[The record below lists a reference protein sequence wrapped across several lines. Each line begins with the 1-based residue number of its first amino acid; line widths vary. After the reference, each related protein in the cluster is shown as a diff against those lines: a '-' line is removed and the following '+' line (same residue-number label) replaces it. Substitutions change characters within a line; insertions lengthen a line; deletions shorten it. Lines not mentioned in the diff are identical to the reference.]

1 MELSGTG
8 DEGILIEAGPQMFE
22 YAFIVPANLAGTD
35 RCRFARID
43 HHIEATLFGTSE
55 TSPLGFGRK
64 SDTTM
69 LSRMAPP
76 KTSSPLADTKMPS
89 QFQDVAAD
97 GRLTKTTWL
106 RGTMSASAGV
116 LLIPLQT
123 PDGLPLPLDHNTT
136 KIILNLGKVDW
147 GAHADA
153 FTVGGQMIVRFALE
167 EAYPLVSVWAI
178 KFHINQIVTID
189 TPDTKDNSKDPVS
202 ITDNYLLYAR
212 GFLPQPKEM
221 RAKDGSRGLAEP
233 LWEGD
238 AVPGPQQYKDML
250 RLETDE
256 YIRLPDEDKLRPT
269 TCPGTITPLRMAHE
283 ISLSIFF
290 SVWGEDAEGRPIV
303 GGGPGHLRKA
313 VLIHN
318 AAISSCTCTQ
328 ENLALPVYEA
338 EPTERGRRA
347 PEHVH
352 DAFACACRSAMRR
365 RPVRLTPTVTPPL
378 VSNKSV

>member
-1 MELSGTG
+1 VCLTS
-8 DEGILIEAGPQMFE
+8 ISKLI
-22 YAFIVPANLAGTD
+22 FIP
-35 RCRFARID
+35 
-43 HHIEATLFGTSE
+43 HQ
-55 TSPLGFGRK
+55 
-64 SDTTM
+64 
-69 LSRMAPP
+69 
-76 KTSSPLADTKMPS
+76 LADTKMPS
-89 QFQDVAAD
+89 QFQDVATDA
-97 GRLTKTTWL
+97 RLTKTTWL
-106 RGTMSASAGV
+106 RGTMSANAGV

-123 PDGLPLPLDHNTT
+123 LDGLPLPLDHNTT
-136 KIILNLGKVDW
+136 KIIPNLGKVDW

-189 TPDTKDNSKDPVS
+189 TPDTKDSSKDPVS

-269 TCPGTITPLRMAHE
+269 TCPG
-283 ISLSIFF
+283 
-290 SVWGEDAEGRPIV
+290 
-303 GGGPGHLRKA
+303 
-313 VLIHN
+313 
-318 AAISSCTCTQ
+318 
-328 ENLALPVYEA
+328 
-338 EPTERGRRA
+338 
-347 PEHVH
+347 
-352 DAFACACRSAMRR
+352 
-365 RPVRLTPTVTPPL
+365 
-378 VSNKSV
+378 